1 MLLLVLALAQAPIE
15 LTPGLV
21 ITHSVRVK
29 SRTYRLSG
37 PPITIRGDNITVDF
51 AGATLQGGDPEIDPD
66 QRRDTAIVIDG
77 GHNIQILNA
86 RIHGYR
92 FGILARGTERLTIR
106 ASDVSHTWKPRLFS
120 LLEHESLVDWL
131 SFHHNE
137 KDEWLRFGAAI
148 YLQDVKR
155 ADVHENVAAGGM
167 NGLML
172 VRSTGVVVRDNNFS
186 FNSGLGIGLYR
197 SSDDTIVHNRLDYNV
212 RGYSHGRYARGQD
225 SADLLLFE
233 QSSRNFVAF
242 NSLTHGGDGI
252 FLWAGQSTMDSGTG
266 GANDN
271 IFYGNDVSYATANG
285 VEVTFSRNDIIGNRA
300 WGSEYGVWGGYS
312 FGTRIESNDFRK
324 NRTGIAIEHGQY
336 NTISGNRFDR
346 DSTAIRLWAD
356 SIEPSEWGYPK
367 HHDTRSHSYWITGNA
382 FVSNRVGLKVRNTQ
396 GVVLQGNRAKG
407 VDSLLQWEPI
417 PDFQV
422 GAVTEDTLPD
432 RGGRD
437 TIPDSIPASE
447 LSRRDRSA
455 IIVDEWGPYD
465 WQSPKLWSLG
475 RDSSEVPRY
484 RLAVL
489 GPRPER
495 WRLLVSRGVTQVSP
509 TTGFIGDTIL
519 VTPQSRG
526 DWSVTLVSGGN
537 RFWYIRFQPRIDWAV
552 SYFTWTD
559 STNFFEQPLGDS
571 LAVRPP
577 VPRLDYMWYR
587 PPRGF
592 SGLPQ
597 SHWSLRATGS
607 VTLPSGSYSLRTISD
622 DAVRVWVDGVLVI
635 DDWTSPHDSRVD
647 YAPLSPGKHD
657 LRVEYRQVDGWVE
670 LRVDIIRGSA
680 RSTGSPG
687 PH

>member
-15 LTPGLV
+15 LQPGLV

-37 PPITIRGDNITVDF
+37 RPITIRGENITVDF

-120 LLEHESLVDWL
+120 PLEHESLVDWL

-148 YLQDVKR
+148 YLQDVKG

-167 NGLML
+167 TGLML

-212 RGYSHGRYARGQD
+212 RGYSHGRFARGQD

-324 NRTGIAIEHGQY
+324 NRTGIAIEHGQN
-336 NTISGNRFDR
+336 NTISGNLFSY
-346 DSTAIRLWAD
+346 DSLAIRLWAD
-356 SIEPSEWGYPK
+356 SIERSELGYPK

-382 FVSNRVGLKVRNTQ
+382 FVGNHVGLRVRNTQ
-396 GVVLQGNRAKG
+396 GVVFERNRANG
-407 VDSLLQWEPI
+407 VDSVLRWEPI

-422 GAVTEDTLPD
+422 GALNADTVPD
-432 RGGRD
+432 RRD
-437 TIPDSIPASE
+437 TVPPPARLPSSE

-455 IIVDEWGPYD
+455 I
-465 WQSPKLWSLG
+465 
-475 RDSSEVPRY
+475 
-484 RLAVL
+484 
-489 GPRPER
+489 
-495 WRLLVSRGVTQVSP
+495 
-509 TTGFIGDTIL
+509 
-519 VTPQSRG
+519 
-526 DWSVTLVSGGN
+526 
-537 RFWYIRFQPRIDWAV
+537 
-552 SYFTWTD
+552 
-559 STNFFEQPLGDS
+559 
-571 LAVRPP
+571 
-577 VPRLDYMWYR
+577 
-587 PPRGF
+587 
-592 SGLPQ
+592 
-597 SHWSLRATGS
+597 
-607 VTLPSGSYSLRTISD
+607 
-622 DAVRVWVDGVLVI
+622 
-635 DDWTSPHDSRVD
+635 
-647 YAPLSPGKHD
+647 
-657 LRVEYRQVDGWVE
+657 
-670 LRVDIIRGSA
+670 
-680 RSTGSPG
+680 
-687 PH
+687 

>member
-37 PPITIRGDNITVDF
+37 PPITIRGDSITVDF
-51 AGATLQGGDPEIDPD
+51 AGATLQGSDPEVDPD

-86 RIHGYR
+86 RIQGYR
-92 FGILARGTERLTIR
+92 FGILARGTERLTVR
-106 ASDVSHTWKPRLFS
+106 ASDLSHTWKPRLFS

-137 KDEWLRFGAAI
+137 NNEWLRFGAAI
-148 YLQDVKR
+148 YLQDVKG
-155 ADVHENVAAGGM
+155 ADLRNNTAVDGM

-197 SSDDTIVHNRLDYNV
+197 SSEDTIVHNRLDYNV
-212 RGYSHGRYARGQD
+212 RGYSHGRYSRGQD
-225 SADLLLFE
+225 SAGLLVFE

-285 VEVTFSRNDIIGNRA
+285 VEVTFSRNNIIGNRA

-312 FGTRIESNDFRK
+312 FGTRIESNDFRL

-336 NTISGNRFDR
+336 NTISGNLFDH

-382 FVSNRVGLKVRNTQ
+382 LVGNRVGLKVRNTQ
-396 GVVLQGNRAKG
+396 GVVFQGNRAKA
-407 VDSLLQWEPI
+407 VDSLLEWEPI

-422 GAVTEDTLPD
+422 GAVTEDTLPE
-432 RGGRD
+432 RVRD
-437 TIPDSIPASE
+437 AVPDSIPVSD

-465 WQSPKLWSLG
+465 WQAPKLWFLG
-475 RDSSEVPRY
+475 RDSSDVPRY

-495 WRLLVSRGVTQVSP
+495 WRLLVSRGVTQIAP
-509 TTGFIGDTIL
+509 TTGFVGDTIL
-519 VTPQSRG
+519 VTPESRG
-526 DWSVTLVSGGN
+526 DWSVTLVSGGR
-537 RFWYIRFQPRIDWAV
+537 RFGYTRFQPRIDWAV
-552 SYFTWTD
+552 GFFTWTD
-559 STNFFEQPLGDS
+559 STNFFKQRLGDS
-571 LAVRPP
+571 LADVPP
-577 VPRLDYMWYR
+577 TPRLDYEWYR

-592 SGLPQ
+592 RGLPQ
-597 SHWSLRATGS
+597 SKWSLRATGS
-607 VTLPSGSYSLRTISD
+607 VTLPGGTYSLRTISD
-622 DAVRVWVDGVLVI
+622 DAVRVWVDSVLVI
-635 DDWTSPHDSRVD
+635 DNWTPHESEVD
-647 YAPLSPGKHD
+647 YAPLSPGTHN

-680 RSTGSPG
+680 RSSGSPE